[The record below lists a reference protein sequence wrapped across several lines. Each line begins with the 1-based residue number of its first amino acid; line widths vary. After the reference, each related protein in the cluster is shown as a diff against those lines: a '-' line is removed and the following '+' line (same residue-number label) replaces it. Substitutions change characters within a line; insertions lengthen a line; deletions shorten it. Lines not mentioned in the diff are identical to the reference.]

1 MDFSSVPIYLDPPPN
16 WHQQSNHHH
25 HHLPQVSNNNGSPQH
40 QHQHLLSLPTQQL
53 SSAPSSHVGG
63 VGSIRRGSM
72 ADRARMANVPLPETA
87 LKCPRCDS
95 TNTKFCYFN
104 NYSLSQPRHFCKS
117 CRRYWTRGG
126 ALRNVPVGGGCRR
139 NKKNKTRRS
148 KSPAATAAVGNGS
161 QVMNNNSNSP
171 TTTTVSLHN
180 SAENIIGHLQPQH
193 PHLSFMAS
201 LNNFS
206 RYGTTSLGLNFN
218 EIQAQANDIGNGAVL
233 NLHPWRSS
241 QNFPLSGGLETPSG
255 LYPFQISS
263 GGDGDDN
270 NATNSILTP
279 NSRATHLPP
288 VKIEET
294 QVLNLLKSSNLGINN
309 SENTQFWSNGNGWTD
324 LSAISSTSSGHI
336 SCDFNH

>member
-16 WHQQSNHHH
+16 WHHQQSNHHH
-25 HHLPQVSNNNGSPQH
+25 HPQISNSDGSP

-53 SSAPSSHVGG
+53 SSAPSSHVGVGVG

-148 KSPAATAAVGNGS
+148 KSPTAAATMAGGNES

-171 TTTTVSLHN
+171 TTATIPLHS
-180 SAENIIGHLQPQH
+180 SAENLIGHLQPQH

-206 RYGTTSLGLNFN
+206 RFGTSSLGLNFN
-218 EIQAQANDIGNGAVL
+218 EIQTQTNNIGNGALL
-233 NLHPWRSS
+233 NHHPWRSS
-241 QNFPLSGGLETPSG
+241 QNFPLSGGLETPPG
-255 LYPFQISS
+255 LYPFQIS
-263 GGDGDDN
+263 GGDN
-270 NATNSILTP
+270 TTNSILTP
-279 NSRATHLPP
+279 ISRGTHLPP

-309 SENTQFWSNGNGWTD
+309 SENNQFWSNASNGWTD